1 MTTAASPAAAPK
13 SRAAGAAGPAAP
25 DSDSAGGDSSALFS
39 DDDGYGSDASSGTRL
54 APAGALPF
62 APAQT
67 VISGPAGSTGPAP
80 ALAGSGDATNS
91 VELRQALFPPLGEG
105 DGAPRV
111 DGCRLDYFTVE
122 ERIGHGGMGAVFRA
136 VDERLQ
142 RVVALK
148 VLSPAGGRDRASV
161 LRFRNEAR
169 SAARLDH
176 ENVARVFYVG
186 EDRGMH
192 FIAFEFVTGQT
203 VRDLLAARG
212 PLDPVEAVSVTRG
225 VAAALEHCVSAG
237 VVHRDV
243 KPSNIIVTPDGRV
256 KLVDLGLA
264 RKEAA
269 DSVGELTVSGTTLGT
284 FDYIA
289 PEQAKD
295 PRGADVR
302 SDIYSLGCTLYHMLV
317 GRPPYPE
324 GTVLQKL
331 LDHQNRE
338 TPDPR
343 AANPRVS
350 ARLAD
355 LCMRM
360 MASDPR
366 ERPQTPEDLLEEL
379 DELPGARRAGARRR
393 RDRSSG
399 LAAAGTL
406 ALCTLLSAVVWARW
420 PEPRVEPAE
429 VLAAVPADP
438 ADTQVPAALPS
449 TLSDPKPAGPGDLV
463 PAPVGGDPVTDVAAD
478 PELPDS
484 AVARA
489 NTAAAVPPVAPAKP
503 AGFLVIAPDGT
514 EERPAQTFTAAVQEA
529 RTGEIVVV
537 NRDGPIEALTE
548 PIQLTGKKLTIRAG
562 QRADGKLYRPVL
574 QGIPTY
580 KSPQSLF
587 YLTGR
592 ATLGLVGFDI
602 VFKPL
607 NGESGWSVFSVGGG
621 DSVRLEDCTV
631 TVDLKGDEV
640 FAQTNTMFAVR
651 PRRGPVPD
659 LTDPEIRDSV
669 DPGPFEVTATRCLL
683 RGRSNLLMIGPD
695 RPGTVALRDTAVAVQ
710 ESVLRLRGA
719 DPEVYPGTG
728 PGGRVRVELEHATL
742 LFGSAF
748 ADVRWDSVSEE
759 RPPLPVRVLATA
771 SLFVDAADGAVV
783 RTRGG
788 SDAATTLAR
797 LDWTGRENQY
807 AVRTFWTATGSSDAV
822 VDPAADFGGWRTLAD
837 SAGGP
842 VSEVASGSG
851 EATVDGGYRMRFPTQ
866 VVAVDF
872 APQFREGEDRA
883 ALATDDGRTVGA
895 DVTRLPR
902 AVFLP

>member
-1 MTTAASPAAAPK
+1 MTTAATAAVAE
-13 SRAAGAAGPAAP
+13 SRSGVGADAA
-25 DSDSAGGDSSALFS
+25 DSSAVFAAG
-39 DDDGYGSDASSGTRL
+39 DAGSDSGTKL
-54 APAGALPF
+54 APADALPF
-62 APAQT
+62 APANT
-67 VISGPAGSTGPAP
+67 VISGPAGPSGPAP
-80 ALAGSGDATNS
+80 ALAGARDAATS
-91 VELRQALFPPLGEG
+91 ADLRQTLFPPAGDS
-105 DGAPRV
+105 DGAPALR
-111 DGCRLDYFTVE
+111 GSRLDYFTIE

-192 FIAFEFVTGQT
+192 FIAFEFVTGKT
-203 VRDLLAARG
+203 VRDLLAERG
-212 PLDPVEAVSVTRG
+212 AVEPVEAVSVTRQ
-225 VAAALEHCVSAG
+225 VAAALEHCGEAG

-243 KPSNIIVTPDGRV
+243 KPSNIIVTPEGRV

-295 PRGADVR
+295 PRAADAR

-343 AANPRVS
+343 VANPRVS
-350 ARLAD
+350 ARLAE

-366 ERPQTPEDLLEEL
+366 ERPQSPGELVDEL
-379 DELPGARRAGARRR
+379 DELPGAKRAGARRR
-393 RDRSSG
+393 RDRTSA
-399 LAAAGTL
+399 LAAGGTL
-406 ALCTLLSAVVWARW
+406 ALCGLLAAVVWARW
-420 PEPRVEPAE
+420 PEPRVAPQAI
-429 VLAAVPADP
+429 AAVPPAEP
-438 ADTQVPAALPS
+438 ADTPVPADLPS
-449 TLSDPKPAGPGDLV
+449 TLSEPKPALPRDLA
-463 PAPVGGDPVTDVAAD
+463 PAPIDFGDAVADGDAD
-478 PELPDS
+478 IEPEAPGP

-489 NTAAAVPPVAPAKP
+489 NQAVTVPPAPPAKP
-503 AGFLVIAPDGT
+503 AAFLVVAPDGT
-514 EERPAQTFTAAVQEA
+514 NERPASTFAAAVQEA

-537 NRDGPIEALTE
+537 NRDGRTETLTE
-548 PIQLTGKKLTIRAG
+548 CIQLTGKKLTIRAG
-562 QRADGKLYRPVL
+562 EKPDGTLYRPVL

-580 KSPQSLF
+580 ENPQSLF

-602 VFKPL
+602 DFRPR
-607 NGESGWSVFSVGGG
+607 NGASGWSVFSVGGG
-621 DSVRLEDCTV
+621 DSVRLEDCAV
-631 TVDLKGDEV
+631 TVALKGDDA
-640 FAQTNTMFAVR
+640 FAQTNTVFSVR
-651 PRRGPVPD
+651 DFRRPLTD
-659 LTDPEIRDSV
+659 LTDPAVRDSV
-669 DPGPFEVTATRCLL
+669 DPGPFEITASHCLL
-683 RGRSNLLMIGPD
+683 RGRSNLVMVGPD
-695 RPGTVALRDTAVAVQ
+695 RPGAVKLTNTAAAVQ
-710 ESVLRLRGA
+710 QSVLRLRGA
-719 DPEVYPGTG
+719 DAENFPG
-728 PGGRVRVELEHATL
+728 PGPDGRVRVELDHATL
-742 LFGSAF
+742 LFGSAL
-748 ADVRWDSVSEE
+748 ADIGWTSVTDE

-771 SLFVDAADGAVV
+771 CLFVDALDGSVV
-783 RTRGG
+783 RTFGG
-788 SDAATTLAR
+788 SDERTTLAR

-807 AVRTFWTATGSSDAV
+807 AVRKFWSAAGSSDAV
-822 VDPAADFGGWRTLAD
+822 VDPAADFEEWLGLAD
-837 SAGGP
+837 DSQAT
-842 VSEVASGSG
+842 VSEFDSASGV
-851 EATVDGGYRMRFPTQ
+851 ATVDGNFRMRFPTQ
-866 VVAVDF
+866 VLAVDF
-872 APQFREGEDRA
+872 KPQSRDGEP
-883 ALATDDGRTVGA
+883 TDSLRTQDGGRVGA

-902 AVFLP
+902 VSLVP